1 MVKNEAPKTR
11 KTKKDY
17 LLEVFEFGSDEQ
29 KETLLK
35 IIEDYKK
42 TRAKKRAEL
51 QKTIREAKKE
61 LAAMG
66 YDDEDDETNE

>member
-1 MVKNEAPKTR
+1 MAKNEAPKTR

-17 LLEVFEFGSDEQ
+17 LLEVFEFGTDEQ

-35 IIEDYKK
+35 IIEAYKK

-51 QKTIREAKKE
+51 QKTIRDAKRE
-61 LAAMG
+61 LAALG
-66 YDDEDDETNE
+66 YDEDDETE